1 MTTHQP
7 DDQAN
12 PSKHNSYINVFADSV
27 KSDAHT
33 ASQETNT
40 DDPRL
45 DSSAEHV
52 VKSCTELPQALA
64 QAEAESKG
72 AEDLKGNTSPFAHIS
87 PEAPTGT
94 AGDLSWLF
102 IRTMAVIAAFGAGSL
117 LVATPETAA
126 DRTLVGLI
134 FITIFYLGHDFFTTA
149 TK

>member
-27 KSDAHT
+27 NSDART

-52 VKSCTELPQALA
+52 VKSCAELPQALA

-87 PEAPTGT
+87 PEAPTCT
-94 AGDLSWLF
+94 AG
-102 IRTMAVIAAFGAGSL
+102 TVPEVINSNASDIIL
-117 LVATPETAA
+117 LDNALPSK
-126 DRTLVGLI
+126 I
-134 FITIFYLGHDFFTTA
+134 
-149 TK
+149 